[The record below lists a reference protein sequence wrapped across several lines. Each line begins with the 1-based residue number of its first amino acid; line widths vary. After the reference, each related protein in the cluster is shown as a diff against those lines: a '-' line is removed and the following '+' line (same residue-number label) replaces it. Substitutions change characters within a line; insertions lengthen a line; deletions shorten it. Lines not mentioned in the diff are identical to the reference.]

1 MTGHYHAELAWLSDA
16 PVGDVLIEVV
26 DGRFAAITPGVP
38 APPGATRLAG
48 LTLPGLANAHSHA
61 FHRALRGRVGGTA
74 GDFWGWRQQMYEV
87 AATLDPDSYLD
98 LATAVYA
105 EMALAGITCVGEF
118 HYLHHD
124 PAGRPYT
131 DPNAM
136 GHALIEAA
144 RRAGI
149 RITLL
154 DALYLT
160 ADVDGAPLAGV
171 QVRFGDGD
179 LDGWLTRTGSLAGA
193 GHARIGAAA
202 HSVRAVPAYLLGEFE
217 ARTKDR
223 PVHVHLSEQRAENA
237 ACLARHGRTPA
248 QLLADHGLLGPR
260 TTAVHGTHL
269 TAANVTLLGRAGTA
283 VCLCPTTERDLADGL
298 GPAAAMAAAGS
309 PLCLGTDS
317 HAVVDILEEARAV
330 EMHERL
336 RTGRRGH
343 FDPAALV
350 RAATAAG
357 HAACGWDDAGTL
369 AVGARADLVCVRL
382 DSPRTAGVDPAA
394 VVFAATAADVT
405 DVVVDGRTVVRGGRH
420 TTVDVGAALRGAI
433 P

>member
-1 MTGHYHAELAWLSDA
+1 MSERYHTELAWLPGA
-16 PVGDVLIEVV
+16 GPTADVLIEVE
-26 DGRFAAITPGVP
+26 DGRFAALIPGVP

-48 LTLPGLANAHSHA
+48 LALPGLANAHSHA
-61 FHRALRGRVGGTA
+61 FHRALRGRVDGA
-74 GDFWGWRQQMYEV
+74 PDFWAWRQRMYAV
-87 AATLDPDSYLD
+87 AAVLDPDSYLD

-105 EMALAGITCVGEF
+105 EMAQAGITCVGEF

-124 PAGRPYT
+124 PAGRPYA

-160 ADVDGAPLAGV
+160 ANVDGAPLTGV

-179 LDGWLTRTGSLAGA
+179 LDRWLARTGELTDAA
-193 GHARIGAAA
+193 HARIGAAV
-202 HSVRAVPAYLLGEFE
+202 HSVRAVPAVLLPEFE

-269 TAANVTLLGRAGTA
+269 TAANLALLGRSGTA

-317 HAVVDILEEARAV
+317 HAMIDLLEEARAV
-330 EMHERL
+330 ELHERL

-343 FDPAALV
+343 FDPAELI
-350 RAATAAG
+350 RAATVAG
-357 HAACGWDDAGTL
+357 HVACGWEDAGTL

-405 DVVVDGRTVVRGGRH
+405 DVLVDGRTVVHGGRH
-420 TTVDVGAALRGAI
+420 TAIDVGAALRGGI